1 MPVPLEVLAVVVLL
15 LRGGEVLAVGPVAVE
30 ALLPRGLLLI
40 NVVVQ
45 SVDSSLNMMDWTNK
59 SKQEESLENVLFGSN

>member
-45 SVDSSLNMMDWTNK
+45 SVDSSLNM
-59 SKQEESLENVLFGSN
+59 LG